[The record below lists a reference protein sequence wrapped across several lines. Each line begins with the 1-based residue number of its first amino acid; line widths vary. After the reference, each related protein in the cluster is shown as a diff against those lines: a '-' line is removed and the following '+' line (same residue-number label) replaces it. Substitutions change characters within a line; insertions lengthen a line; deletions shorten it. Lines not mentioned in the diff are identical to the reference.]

1 MIWKMYVSSIV
12 QSPDIYIPEYLVWVT
27 KVDDANMIFKGHC
40 QPLFVF
46 PRIGNNV
53 AINDEPNAEV
63 RSSGV
68 ILRKADIEG
77 V

>member
-1 MIWKMYVSSIV
+1 
-12 QSPDIYIPEYLVWVT
+12 
-27 KVDDANMIFKGHC
+27 MIFKGHC